1 MQTRQHATGNM
12 RRGTCNRR
20 HAACNTQQPDNMRDA
35 CGQYAAN
42 NNDMQRARQHAIC
55 SMQQTTDNVEKTI
68 DSVQRTTDN
77 KATGDK
83 ATCGRQQTPRKR
95 QQPAGNASNGQ
106 RATDSRRHARGREH
120 MRDATGNTR
129 HRRISCAASSGQ
141 RTTSS
146 MREALFSTTSAQHGT
161 GATHKMQHTTGAA
174 ACSKHTR
181 SRHHAAGNAMHGM
194 RDETKGSRKLAHLDA
209 ASGSLRRP
217 WGVEVGLSEFAEPV
231 QTTSKQTSS
240 AGSSTQRH
248 GRQRQLPHPGHDAPR
263 VASPARAVVLDVASK
278 VPAPSAAR
286 PEVGSPGPPAGSGRG
301 PALQGALLAG
311 AVQRQG
317 RARLGRPGPLPRPR
331 STGREAS
338 TQLRP

>member
-1 MQTRQHATGNM
+1 MQETTGKCKPDNM

-83 ATCGRQQTPRKR
+83 ATCGRQQTPRER
-95 QQPAGNASNGQ
+95 QQPAGNASNRQ

-146 MREALFSTTSAQHGT
+146 MREALFSTTSAQHGRRHT
-161 GATHKMQHTTGAA
+161 QDAAYDRCRSMQQTHTKPT
-174 ACSKHTR
+174 TR
-181 SRHHAAGNAMHGM
+181 SRQCNA
-194 RDETKGSRKLAHLDA
+194 RDER
-209 ASGSLRRP
+209 
-217 WGVEVGLSEFAEPV
+217 
-231 QTTSKQTSS
+231 
-240 AGSSTQRH
+240 
-248 GRQRQLPHPGHDAPR
+248 
-263 VASPARAVVLDVASK
+263 
-278 VPAPSAAR
+278 
-286 PEVGSPGPPAGSGRG
+286 
-301 PALQGALLAG
+301 
-311 AVQRQG
+311 
-317 RARLGRPGPLPRPR
+317 
-331 STGREAS
+331 
-338 TQLRP
+338 